1 MTLLRS
7 LLFAPAN
14 NPRRMDKA
22 LTLDVDAVIL
32 DLEDACPISEKV
44 SARVQV
50 TALQRPRRSLGY
62 VRINALSTEF
72 AHGDLCAVVQRGID
86 GVMLP
91 KAEGPDQIKIADWLI
106 AELERERGLP
116 AGGID
121 LIPLIETGKGLV
133 NAEAIARAAPRIK
146 RLAFG
151 AADFTLDLGLRW
163 SREETELLPF
173 RGALVLASR
182 AAGIEPPI
190 DLAWIRTDDRE
201 GFSHSVRW
209 GRTLGFQGKLCIH
222 PDQITAINDAFAPA
236 PDEVAHA
243 QRVVDTFQQQEAHG
257 SAAFILDGTLIDYA
271 LLTKARRVLDTA
283 TRIAAGQCG
292 K

>member
-1 MTLLRS
+1 MRS
-7 LLFAPAN
+7 LLFTPAN

-22 LTLDVDAVIL
+22 LTLHADAVIV
-32 DLEDACPISEKV
+32 DLEDACPISEKG
-44 SARVQV
+44 SARAHVV
-50 TALQRPRRSLGY
+50 TALQRPRHCLGY

-72 AHGDLCAVVQRGID
+72 AHDDICAVVRRGTD
-86 GVMLP
+86 GIMLP
-91 KAEGPDQIKIADWLI
+91 KVESPDQIKTVDWLI
-106 AELERERGLP
+106 AVLERQQGLP
-116 AGGID
+116 AGAID
-121 LIPLIETGKGLV
+121 LIPLIETGTGLV
-133 NAEAIARAAPRIK
+133 NAEAIGRAVPRIK

-151 AADFTLDLGLRW
+151 AADFTFDLGLRW

-173 RGALVLASR
+173 RGSLALASR

-201 GFSHSVRW
+201 GFMNSVRW

-222 PDQITAINDAFAPA
+222 PDQITAINEAFAPA

-243 QRVVDTFQQQEAHG
+243 QRVVDAFQRQEAHG

-271 LLTKARRVLDTA
+271 LLAKARRVLDTA
-283 TRIAAGQCG
+283 RRIAAGDRRA
-292 K
+292 